1 MERVITPVF
10 LLLLGNQGP
19 VFRVPCGG
27 MFERRG
33 KVEPLPK
40 IVLVLTVNQD
50 DCIHNSTAAK

>member
-1 MERVITPVF
+1 MITPVF